1 MRVIHILVKNPRRL
15 ILPALAALVL
25 SGCGST
31 NSGLESE
38 DGTLEVMASFYPLQ
52 FATEEVGGDMVEV
65 SSLTPP
71 GAEPHNLELSPATVS
86 RLDEADAVVYLPGFP
101 AAVDDAVE
109 QAPPEHILNV
119 ALAADLKPA
128 GGANDEGHGG
138 GAGYGGDSHG
148 PAGAD
153 PHFWLDP
160 ARMAEVTQLI
170 GRELANADPVNAEAY
185 KANAEALVDKLYE
198 LDKEYT
204 AGLANCERNTIVVS
218 HEAYGYLADEYGL
231 KQVGI
236 SGIDPEAAP
245 SPVRLAKI
253 QDVIEE
259 QNVTTVFTES
269 LVNPKV
275 AQTLATD
282 LGVDTALLSPAETLT
297 DEDSNYLKV
306 MRENLAALQKALNCE

>member
-1 MRVIHILVKNPRRL
+1 MRP
-15 ILPALAALVL
+15 
-25 SGCGST
+25 
-31 NSGLESE
+31 E
-38 DGTLEVMASFYPLQ
+38 
-52 FATEEVGGDMVEV
+52 
-65 SSLTPP
+65 PP
-71 GAEPHNLELSPATVS
+71 S
-86 RLDEADAVVYLPGFP
+86 
-101 AAVDDAVE
+101 
-109 QAPPEHILNV
+109 I
-119 ALAADLKPA
+119 
-128 GGANDEGHGG
+128 
-138 GAGYGGDSHG
+138 
-148 PAGAD
+148 
-153 PHFWLDP
+153 P

-218 HEAYGYLADEYGL
+218 HGAYGYLADEYGL